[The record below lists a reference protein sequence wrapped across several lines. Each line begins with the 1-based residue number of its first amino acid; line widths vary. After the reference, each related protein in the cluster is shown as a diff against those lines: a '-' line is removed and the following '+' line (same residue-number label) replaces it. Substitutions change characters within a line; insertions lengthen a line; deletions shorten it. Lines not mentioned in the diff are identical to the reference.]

1 MPIPSSLT
9 GDYAVDPSHTDIGFA
24 VRHAMISKV
33 RGSFS
38 RFHGTGHL
46 DAEDPSRS
54 SLELTID
61 ATSIDTRNADRDA
74 HLRSSDFLD
83 VENHPEIR
91 FVSTSVEQL
100 EGDRYRITGDLT
112 IKDVTR
118 PVSFELSYT
127 GDVIDPFGN
136 QRIGLEGGT
145 SIDRRDWGLTW
156 NTPLDT
162 GGVLVGEKVT
172 LDFQVE
178 AIRTDKSDE
187 SGEAVEAGATA

>member
-1 MPIPSSLT
+1 MSIPASST
-9 GDYAVDPSHTDIGFA
+9 GHYAIDPSHTDIGFA

-38 RFHGTGHL
+38 RFSGSGYL

-61 ATSIDTRNADRDA
+61 AASIDTRNADRDG
-74 HLRSSDFLD
+74 HLRSADFLD
-83 VENHPEIR
+83 VEHYPEIR
-91 FVSTSVEQL
+91 FVSTSVEPL
-100 EGDRYRITGDLT
+100 GDDRFRVTGDLT
-112 IKDVTR
+112 IRDVTR
-118 PVSFELSYT
+118 PVSFELTYT
-127 GDVIDPFGN
+127 GAVKDPFGN
-136 QRIGLEGGT
+136 QRIGLEGT
-145 SIDRRDWGLTW
+145 TTIDRREWGLTW

-178 AIRTDKSDE
+178 AIRTDERHEAD
-187 SGEAVEAGATA
+187 EAVGAGASS